1 MGGKLGGAL
10 GVCRTW
16 ALTEEKAEDEDGVL
30 GQLKLEREPSVLG
43 RFTKPAALILGPMRE
58 RASMAPSECLV
69 SCERVSCA
77 RCRGPLLED
86 ELDGVGG
93 VAGEEATEEPGVSGW
108 NPFSSCL

>member
-43 RFTKPAALILGPMRE
+43 RFTKPAALILGPRRE
-58 RASMAPSECLV
+58 RASTAPSECRTSWESVRDARWLLV
-69 SCERVSCA
+69 IEPSGVRDAAGVEGEDGAEVCEKY
-77 RCRGPLLED
+77 L
-86 ELDGVGG
+86 
-93 VAGEEATEEPGVSGW
+93 
-108 NPFSSCL
+108 